1 MGRRSR
7 SRSRSRTPAAKATT
21 RSPAKS
27 KTTSIAISPILS
39 PPDIDVDGLLE
50 TLNMPVLKPKQS
62 LFLPLFHSLLI
73 LCISSGMISAILT
86 VDMIYDFR
94 VSNNQLLGRDDPE
107 AFRLAFDYYYSI
119 LNAKFM
125 SMKVVACASSILYS
139 SHLSF
144 TAANMLNDTNP
155 KR

>member
-1 MGRRSR
+1 MVNVN
-7 SRSRSRTPAAKATT
+7 
-21 RSPAKS
+21 
-27 KTTSIAISPILS
+27 LS
-39 PPDIDVDGLLE
+39 PLYSPDIDVDGLLE
-50 TLNMPVLKPKQS
+50 TLNFPVLKPQQS

-94 VSNNQLLGRDDPE
+94 VSNSQLFDRDDSE
-107 AFRLAFDYYYSI
+107 AFRLCFGYYYSI
-119 LNAKFM
+119 LNSKFM
-125 SMKVVACASSILYS
+125 SMKVIACASSIIYS
-139 SHLSF
+139 SNLSF